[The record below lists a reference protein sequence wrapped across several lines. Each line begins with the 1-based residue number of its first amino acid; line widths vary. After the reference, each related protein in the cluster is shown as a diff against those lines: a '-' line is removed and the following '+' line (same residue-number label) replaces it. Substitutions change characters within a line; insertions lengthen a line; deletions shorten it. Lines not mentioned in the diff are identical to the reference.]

1 MIYIGVMETK
11 TLISKVHSLVED
23 GHTKKE
29 IVLLCGYY
37 TTTKSGNTKLNFND
51 FYCDLMAE
59 S

>member
-1 MIYIGVMETK
+1 MDKT
-11 TLISKVHSLVED
+11 TLIQKVHSLVED

-37 TTTKSGNTKLNFND
+37 SHTKSGKIKLNVID
-51 FYCDLMAE
+51 FYSDLVAE